1 MAQQDA
7 NQIVNKLEGQID
19 EILSL
24 YDFGETLNNYE
35 GLHGERTLNEDQR
48 RQNLVSYMN
57 NRGPNA

>member
-7 NQIVNKLEGQID
+7 GEIVKKLEGEVD

-35 GLHGERTLNEDQR
+35 GLHGTRTLNEDQR
-48 RQNLVSYMN
+48 RQNLVSYMTS
-57 NRGPNA
+57 RGPNS